1 MLFDNHKG
9 MSISA
14 KSDVGS
20 NYTKFQTLIFF
31 CVHNKRVLSLKKNY
45 AMHSRSPKN
54 FHYLEFIMLE
64 CKAT

>member
-31 CVHNKRVLSLKKNY
+31 CVHNKRVLTWNSLCLNAKQ
-45 AMHSRSPKN
+45 HDQILVS
-54 FHYLEFIMLE
+54 
-64 CKAT
+64 